1 MKKAIAMI
9 LLGVMSLS
17 LLAGCGK
24 KEEAPVVSDTA
35 QETSI
40 SAPEEEPVS
49 EPEIPA
55 APEGME
61 RSYLTGE
68 WIDEAIAN
76 QRPLAVMLGNT
87 KIATPQ
93 YGITDA
99 DVIYEAAVEG
109 QETRLMAIFQDYAN
123 LEKVMSIRSCRHYYV
138 HWALEFDA
146 IYAHYGQAKYAVEIL
161 SQDYVNNLSGLD
173 GGVEKVMYKRDSD
186 RKAPHNAYT
195 TGEGIVA
202 GIAYKGYETQHAADY
217 SGHYKFVEDD
227 DQQLFLQGGTPAA
240 VVEPGYLV
248 NKPWFVFD
256 SETGLYKRFQNGA
269 AQTDGNNGKQVE
281 VKNIIIQICEW
292 NRMSSED
299 EYLNMETMKGGS
311 GYYITNGTAIPVT
324 WKKDSLQ
331 SPTRYYKED
340 GSEIQLNQGKTW
352 VCVTEDTYA
361 DKIAFYPSEEEYANR

>member
-17 LLAGCGK
+17 LLTGCGK
-24 KEEAPVVSDTA
+24 KEETSAVSDTA

-40 SAPEEEPVS
+40 SAPEEVPVS

-55 APEGME
+55 VPEGMA

-68 WIDEAIAN
+68 WIDETIAN

-173 GGVEKVMYKRDSD
+173 GGVEKVMYKRDSN

-227 DQQLFLQGGTPAA
+227 NQQLFLQAASPAPAWPKRSTVRAAPWPPASALWTSPAA
-240 VVEPGYLV
+240 GSIRAPSPAHRTARSPATASSPPRSQVWIIRALQAAP
-248 NKPWFVFD
+248 NR
-256 SETGLYKRFQNGA
+256 SISKRF
-269 AQTDGNNGKQVE
+269 
-281 VKNIIIQICEW
+281 
-292 NRMSSED
+292 
-299 EYLNMETMKGGS
+299 
-311 GYYITNGTAIPVT
+311 
-324 WKKDSLQ
+324 WKKTFFQRTCARS
-331 SPTRYYKED
+331 R
-340 GSEIQLNQGKTW
+340 
-352 VCVTEDTYA
+352 
-361 DKIAFYPSEEEYANR
+361 

>member
-17 LLAGCGK
+17 LLTGCGK
-24 KEEAPVVSDTA
+24 KEETPAVSDTA

-40 SAPEEEPVS
+40 SAPEEVPVS

-55 APEGME
+55 VPEGMA

-68 WIDEAIAN
+68 WIDETIAN

-173 GGVEKVMYKRDSD
+173 GGVEKVMYKRDSN

-195 TGEGIVA
+195 SWNGIVDSVA
-202 GIAYKGYETQHAADY
+202 KKGYDTVYPQN
-217 SGHYKFVEDD
+217 FVKPFSFNEEDD
-227 DQQLFLQGGTPAA
+227 KQIQIAGGETCNTFY
-240 VVEPGYLV
+240 PGYPY
-248 NKPWFVFD
+248 NKPWFEYDESTGEYLRFQFD
-256 SETGLYKRFQNGA
+256 DAQIDAETGEQLSY
-269 AQTDGNNGKQVE
+269 
-281 VKNIIIQICEW
+281 KNILVKYVEP
-292 NRMSSED
+292 D
-299 EYLNMETMKGGS
+299 
-311 GYYITNGTAIPVT
+311 YYENGTPNYKVDGTGAGLFITNGKAVQVT
-324 WKKDSLQ
+324 WKKDSET
-331 SPTRYYKED
+331 SGPTKYYYED
-340 GSEIQLNQGKTW
+340 GTEIVLNQGKTYICQ
-352 VCVTEDTYA
+352 VETTQNVTVE
-361 DKIAFYPSEEEYANR
+361 

>member
-24 KEEAPVVSDTA
+24 KEETPVVSDSA

-40 SAPEEEPVS
+40 SVPEEEPVS

-55 APEGME
+55 APEGMA

>member
-17 LLAGCGK
+17 LLTGCGK
-24 KEEAPVVSDTA
+24 KEETPAVSDTA

-40 SAPEEEPVS
+40 SAPEEVPVS

-55 APEGME
+55 VPEGMA

-68 WIDEAIAN
+68 WIDETIAN

-93 YGITDA
+93 YGIADA

-123 LEKVMSIRSCRHYYV
+123 LEKVMSIRSCRHYHV

-173 GGVEKVMYKRDSD
+173 GGVEKVMYKRDSN

-227 DQQLFLQGGTPAA
+227 NQQLFLQGGSPAA

-361 DKIAFYPSEEEYANR
+361 DKIAFYSSEEEYANR

>member
-17 LLAGCGK
+17 LLTGCGK
-24 KEEAPVVSDTA
+24 KEETPAVSDTA

-40 SAPEEEPVS
+40 SAPEEVPVS

-55 APEGME
+55 VPEGMA

-68 WIDEAIAN
+68 WIDETIAN

-93 YGITDA
+93 YGIADA

-123 LEKVMSIRSCRHYYV
+123 LEKVM
-138 HWALEFDA
+138 
-146 IYAHYGQAKYAVEIL
+146 
-161 SQDYVNNLSGLD
+161 
-173 GGVEKVMYKRDSD
+173 YKRDSN

-227 DQQLFLQGGTPAA
+227 NQQLFLQGGSPAA

-361 DKIAFYPSEEEYANR
+361 DKIAFYSSEEEYANR

>member
-17 LLAGCGK
+17 LLTGCGK
-24 KEEAPVVSDTA
+24 KEETPAVSDTA

-40 SAPEEEPVS
+40 SAPEEVPVS

-55 APEGME
+55 VPEGMA

-68 WIDEAIAN
+68 WIDETIAN

-123 LEKVMSIRSCRHYYV
+123 LEKVMSSRSCRHYYV
-138 HWALEFDA
+138 HWAMEFDA

-173 GGVEKVMYKRDSD
+173 GGVEKVMYKRDSN

-227 DQQLFLQGGTPAA
+227 NQQLFLQGGSPAA

-361 DKIAFYPSEEEYANR
+361 DKIAFYSSEEEYANR

>member
-17 LLAGCGK
+17 LLTGCGK
-24 KEEAPVVSDTA
+24 KEETPAVSDTA

-40 SAPEEEPVS
+40 SAPEEVPVS

-55 APEGME
+55 VPEGMA

-68 WIDEAIAN
+68 WIDETIAN

-161 SQDYVNNLSGLD
+161 SQDYVNNLSGL
-173 GGVEKVMYKRDSD
+173 
-186 RKAPHNAYT
+186 
-195 TGEGIVA
+195 
-202 GIAYKGYETQHAADY
+202 AYKGYETQHAADY

-227 DQQLFLQGGTPAA
+227 NQQLFLQGGSPAA

-361 DKIAFYPSEEEYANR
+361 DKIAFYSSEEEYANR

>member
-1 MKKAIAMI
+1 MKKKM
-9 LLGVMSLS
+9 LKF
-17 LLAGCGK
+17 LAGVLISCTLAGS
-24 KEEAPVVSDTA
+24 AVSVQAEDNLEMQVT
-35 QETSI
+35 
-40 SAPEEEPVS
+40 
-49 EPEIPA
+49 
-55 APEGME
+55 
-61 RSYLTGE
+61 SYLTGE
-68 WIDEAIAN
+68 DVSESVGRR
-76 QRPLAVMLGNT
+76 RPIAVMLGNDT
-87 KIATPQ
+87 NGAPQ
-93 YGITDA
+93 SGTGNA
-99 DVIYEAAVEG
+99 GVIYEAPVEG
-109 QETRLMAIFQDYAN
+109 GITRLMAVIEDYDN
-123 LEKVMSIRSCRHYYV
+123 LQRIGSVRSCRDYYIFY
-138 HWALEFDA
+138 ANEFDA

-173 GGVEKVMYKRDSD
+173 GGVEKVMYKRDSN

-227 DQQLFLQGGTPAA
+227 NQQLFLQGGSPAA

-361 DKIAFYPSEEEYANR
+361 DKIAFYSSEEEYANR

>member
-24 KEEAPVVSDTA
+24 KEETPVVSDTA

-40 SAPEEEPVS
+40 AAPEEAPAS

-55 APEGME
+55 APEGMA

-173 GGVEKVMYKRDSD
+173 GGVEKVMYKRDSN

-227 DQQLFLQGGTPAA
+227 NQQLFLQGGSPAA

-361 DKIAFYPSEEEYANR
+361 DKIAFYSSEEEYANR

>member
-17 LLAGCGK
+17 LLTGCGK
-24 KEEAPVVSDTA
+24 KEETPAVSDTA

-40 SAPEEEPVS
+40 SAPEEVPVS

-55 APEGME
+55 VPEGMA

-68 WIDEAIAN
+68 WIDETIAN

-109 QETRLMAIFQDYAN
+109 RETRLMAIFQDYAN

-173 GGVEKVMYKRDSD
+173 GGVEKVMYKRDSN

-227 DQQLFLQGGTPAA
+227 NQQLFLQGGSPAA

-361 DKIAFYPSEEEYANR
+361 DKIAFYSSEEEYANR

>member
-17 LLAGCGK
+17 LLTGCGK
-24 KEEAPVVSDTA
+24 KEETPAVSDTA

-40 SAPEEEPVS
+40 SAPEEVPVS
-49 EPEIPA
+49 EPEIPEV
-55 APEGME
+55 PEGMA

-68 WIDEAIAN
+68 WIDETIAN

-123 LEKVMSIRSCRHYYV
+123 LEKVMSIRSYRHYYV

-173 GGVEKVMYKRDSD
+173 GGVEKVMYKRDSN

-227 DQQLFLQGGTPAA
+227 NQQLFLQGGSPAA

-361 DKIAFYPSEEEYANR
+361 DKIAFYSSEEEYANR

>member
-24 KEEAPVVSDTA
+24 KEETPVVSDSA

-40 SAPEEEPVS
+40 SVPEEEPVS

-55 APEGME
+55 APEGMA

-173 GGVEKVMYKRDSD
+173 GGVEKVMYKRDSN

>member
-24 KEEAPVVSDTA
+24 KGETPAVSDTA

-40 SAPEEEPVS
+40 SAPEEAPVS

-55 APEGME
+55 VPEGMA

-68 WIDEAIAN
+68 WIDETIAN

-173 GGVEKVMYKRDSD
+173 GGVEKVMYKRDSN

-202 GIAYKGYETQHAADY
+202 GIAYKGYETQHVADY

-227 DQQLFLQGGTPAA
+227 NQQLFLQGGSPAA

-292 NRMSSED
+292 NWMSSED

-361 DKIAFYPSEEEYANR
+361 DKIAFYSSEEEYANR

>member
-24 KEEAPVVSDTA
+24 KGETPAVSDTA

-40 SAPEEEPVS
+40 SAPEEAPVS

-55 APEGME
+55 VPEGMA

-68 WIDEAIAN
+68 WIDETIAN

-138 HWALEFDA
+138 HWALECDA

-173 GGVEKVMYKRDSD
+173 GGVEKVMYKRDSN

-202 GIAYKGYETQHAADY
+202 GIAYKGYETQHVADY

-227 DQQLFLQGGTPAA
+227 NQQLFLQGGSPAA

-361 DKIAFYPSEEEYANR
+361 DKIAFYSSEEEYANR

>member
-24 KEEAPVVSDTA
+24 KGETPAVSDTA

-40 SAPEEEPVS
+40 SAPEEAPVS

-55 APEGME
+55 VPEGMA

-68 WIDEAIAN
+68 WIDETIAN

-173 GGVEKVMYKRDSD
+173 GGVEKVMYKRDSN

-202 GIAYKGYETQHAADY
+202 GIAYKGYETQHVADY

-227 DQQLFLQGGTPAA
+227 NQQLFLQGGSPAA

-292 NRMSSED
+292 NWMSSED

-361 DKIAFYPSEEEYANR
+361 DKIDFYSSEEEYANR

>member
-24 KEEAPVVSDTA
+24 KEETPVVSDSA

-40 SAPEEEPVS
+40 SVPEEEPVS

-55 APEGME
+55 APEGMA

-173 GGVEKVMYKRDSD
+173 GGVEKVMYKRDSN

-227 DQQLFLQGGTPAA
+227 DQQLFLQGGSPAA

>member
-17 LLAGCGK
+17 LLTGCGK
-24 KEEAPVVSDTA
+24 KEETPAVSDTA

-40 SAPEEEPVS
+40 SAPEEVPVS
-49 EPEIPA
+49 EPETPA
-55 APEGME
+55 VPEGMA

-99 DVIYEAAVEG
+99 DVIYDPPQEG

-186 RKAPHNAYT
+186 RKAPHKAYT

-227 DQQLFLQGGTPAA
+227 DQQLFLQGGSPAA

>member
-24 KEEAPVVSDTA
+24 KGETPAVSDTA

-40 SAPEEEPVS
+40 SAPEEAPVS

-55 APEGME
+55 VPEGMA

-68 WIDEAIAN
+68 WIDETIAN

-93 YGITDA
+93 YGITDSE
-99 DVIYEAAVEG
+99 VNNESAVEG
-109 QETRLMAIFQDYAN
+109 KETRLMAIFQDYAN

-173 GGVEKVMYKRDSD
+173 GGVEKVMYKRDSN

-227 DQQLFLQGGTPAA
+227 NQQLFLQGGSPAA

-361 DKIAFYPSEEEYANR
+361 DKIAFYSSEEEYANR